1 MGPFRAMKVLGILP
15 IPWDSAPNGG
25 LCPWCWYPT
34 GPSWCWT
41 VCPSCM
47 VREGLSFH
55 PPGFKSWRPHG
66 PGHSVDSPYLLH
78 LLSPEPFVRDCS
90 RRGQV
95 SGQQRPA
102 ICSGASP
109 SSPWFRAFWAWP
121 AARNPCVS
129 STASGNRHTVLFMT
143 PGHSLTSFPRGI
155 PSGTPDLRGL
165 VYTHGWST
173 LPWTYLIP
181 SAQVATWFPL
191 TPGRCPNSVST
202 CWCWVGDPLEGLRP

>member
-1 MGPFRAMKVLGILP
+1 MKVLGILP

-121 AARNPCVS
+121 AARNPGVS
-129 STASGNRHTVLFMT
+129 STASGTHRQSAHRSVHDSRSFSYLIHPEASHLALQTCADWSILMAGVLFLGPILSPRRKSL
-143 PGHSLTSFPRGI
+143 PGSL
-155 PSGTPDLRGL
+155 
-165 VYTHGWST
+165 
-173 LPWTYLIP
+173 
-181 SAQVATWFPL
+181 
-191 TPGRCPNSVST
+191 
-202 CWCWVGDPLEGLRP
+202 